1 MKKLKPDIEAEQ
13 GNTNGNLNYLHL
25 KRMHIDTHQEPV
37 VYMRQDCHVCRSE
50 GFYAHTRVMIQT
62 ETQQIIATVN
72 MVNDDSLSHQ
82 EAGLSESAWS
92 RIQAKPGER
101 ALFHHARPAESMANV
116 RAKIYGHEFTDKICE
131 DIITDIT
138 RGYYSDIQLA
148 AFVTACGGNRLNQN
162 EVLSLTRAM
171 IRAGTKLEWGSEKV
185 MDKHCVGGLP
195 GNRTTPIVVAIA
207 AAAGLI
213 MPKTSSRAI
222 TSPAGT
228 ADTMEMLA
236 PVNLSIAQMRQVVEK
251 EGGCIAWGGS
261 VSLSP
266 ADDILIQVE
275 RALDL
280 DSEGQLVASVL
291 SKKIAAGSTH
301 VLIDLPV
308 GITAKVR
315 SQDYA
320 HILAKHLQHTGKQL
334 NLEVQPVFS
343 DGLQPVGRGIGPA
356 LEARDILAVF
366 QNIPSAP
373 EDLQH
378 RALVLAGKILEM
390 GGAAASNQGFHKAR
404 ELLASGAAWQKF
416 QAICEAQGGMR
427 TPGIAPYKHS
437 VLAQKSGMVTFIN
450 NRFVSKLAKLAGAPS
465 AALAGLDFFVKL
477 GQNVQAG
484 EPLFDIHAETK
495 GELNYALEFLS
506 THLDAIR
513 IEEEVL

>member
-1 MKKLKPDIEAEQ
+1 MKQTKEQ
-13 GNTNGNLNYLHL
+13 DEQDRNLNYLHL
-25 KRMHIDTHQEPV
+25 RRMHIDTHQEPV

-50 GFYAHTRVMIQT
+50 GFYAHTRVLIST
-62 ETQQIIATVN
+62 ETDQIIATVN
-72 MVNDDSLSHQ
+72 VITNGSLSHQ
-82 EAGLSESAWS
+82 EAGLSESAWA
-92 RIQAKPGER
+92 RLKAKPGER
-101 ALFHHARPAESMANV
+101 ASFHHAQPAESMANV
-116 RAKIYGHEFTDKICE
+116 RAKIYGHVFTDSICE
-131 DIITDIT
+131 NIISDIT
-138 RGYYSDIQLA
+138 KGYYSDIQLS
-148 AFVTACGGNRLNQN
+148 AFVTACSGNRLNQQ
-162 EVLSLTRAM
+162 EVLSLTKAM
-171 IRAGTKLEWGSEKV
+171 IHAGSQLDWGVEKV

-195 GNRTTPIVVAIA
+195 GNRTTPIVVAIVT
-207 AAAGLI
+207 AAGLI

-228 ADTMEMLA
+228 ADTMETLA
-236 PVNLSIAQMRQVVEK
+236 PVNLSIAQMRQVVEQQ
-251 EGGCIAWGGS
+251 GGCIAWGGS

-315 SQDYA
+315 NQDYA
-320 HILAKHLQHTGKQL
+320 HILAKHLQKTGEQL
-334 NLEVQPVFS
+334 NLQVLPVFS
-343 DGLQPVGRGIGPA
+343 DGQQPVGRGIGPA

-366 QNIPSAP
+366 QNQADAP
-373 EDLQH
+373 EDLKH

-390 GGAAASNQGFHKAR
+390 GGVAAPDRGFHQA
-404 ELLASGAAWQKF
+404 EDLLTSGVAWQKF

-427 TPGIAPYKHS
+427 TPAIAPFKHT
-437 VLAQKSGMVTFIN
+437 VLAPKSGMITFIN

-465 AALAGLDFFVKL
+465 AATAGLDFYVKL
-477 GQNVQAG
+477 GQNIQSG

-495 GELNYALEFLS
+495 GELTYALEFLS